1 VFGSTLLTPIDWGL
15 AALGAV
21 GPLLAN
27 EMVKAGRFRPKR
39 LVAASGLP
47 ALDAE

>member
-1 VFGSTLLTPIDWGL
+1 MLSVDWAV

-27 EMVKAGRFRPKR
+27 EMVKAVRYAPAR
-39 LVAASGLP
+39 LSSAHQKAALP
-47 ALDAE
+47 ASTAE